1 MEALEKNLE
10 IEEYSSGAAIQLV
23 NDLRN
28 GLISKTL
35 FLMNFSDLERDRYR
49 KLNNLADE
57 LT

>member
-1 MEALEKNLE
+1 METVEKNLE
-10 IEEYSSGAAIQLV
+10 IEEYFSGAAIQLV
-23 NDLRN
+23 SDLRN

-35 FLMNFSDLERDRYR
+35 FLMNFSDLERERYR

>member
-1 MEALEKNLE
+1 MEALEKTLE
-10 IEEYSSGAAIQLV
+10 IEEYFSGAAIQLV

-35 FLMNFSDLERDRYR
+35 FLMKFSDLERERYQ
-49 KLNNLADE
+49 KLNSLADE

>member
-1 MEALEKNLE
+1 MEAIEKNLE
-10 IEEYSSGAAIQLV
+10 IEEYFSGAAIQLV

-49 KLNNLADE
+49 KLNSLADE

>member
-1 MEALEKNLE
+1 MQAIEKNLE
-10 IEEYSSGAAIQLV
+10 IEEYFSGAAIQLV
-23 NDLRN
+23 SDLRN

-49 KLNNLADE
+49 KLNSLADE

>member
-1 MEALEKNLE
+1 MDAIEKNLE
-10 IEEYSSGAAIQLV
+10 IEEYFSGAAIQLV

-49 KLNNLADE
+49 KLNSLADE

>member
-1 MEALEKNLE
+1 METLEKNLE
-10 IEEYSSGAAIQLV
+10 IEEFFSGAAIQLV
-23 NDLRN
+23 SDLRN

-35 FLMNFSDLERDRYR
+35 FLMNFSDLERERYR